1 MKHFMT
7 KTILGAALALTF
19 LGFSPIVA
27 NAQMVEGA
35 RIVIVDFNRVTTES
49 LVGQDVAAQLESNRV
64 SVEARAGDLDTQLKS
79 DEEELRRQRN
89 IIAPDAFQ
97 ERLRG
102 FNQKQQ
108 EARDELQQRNLQHQR
123 AAQQASLEIQ
133 RTLRTIILEVMNTH
147 GATIVLD
154 RAIIYHSTG
163 GLDVTTEV
171 IELLDRALSQFE
183 VTLPNNSGR

>member
-7 KTILGAALALTF
+7 KAILGAALALTF
-19 LGFSPIVA
+19 LGFSPIAA

-35 RIVIVDFNRVTTES
+35 RIVIVDFNRVTIES

-64 SVEARAGDLDTQLKS
+64 SVEARAGDLDTLLKS
-79 DEEELRRQRN
+79 DEEELRRKRN
-89 IIAPDAFQ
+89 IIAPDAVQ

-108 EARDELQQRNLQHQR
+108 EARDELQQRTLQHQR
-123 AAQQASLEIQ
+123 AAQHASLEIQ